1 VHAQLVDPPAI
12 RLTATK
18 LDEYVGTYTLNA
30 DIAYAIRRQEDTL
43 TGERSGRPPQMLS
56 IEAADVLFVPGQP
69 RSRKV
74 FLRSADG
81 RITGFVDRR
90 EGRDVPWKKI
100 R

>member
-1 VHAQLVDPPAI
+1 MMAKAKSLSKRHLFPGDRHERADRAHIRSLDGRRGSELNVEAVD
-12 RLTATK
+12 
-18 LDEYVGTYTLNA
+18 V
-30 DIAYAIRRQEDTL
+30 
-43 TGERSGRPPQMLS
+43 M
-56 IEAADVLFVPGQP
+56 FVPGQP

-90 EGRDVPWKKI
+90 EGRDIPWKKV